1 MKEAVTKLKT
11 EFNAKL
17 LYWNNLKSSKAK
29 AAIILLFT
37 VVIALKVFTTIFT
50 LDWVASLFSV

>member
-29 AAIILLFT
+29 AAHPMRSEP
-37 VVIALKVFTTIFT
+37 V
-50 LDWVASLFSV
+50 WM